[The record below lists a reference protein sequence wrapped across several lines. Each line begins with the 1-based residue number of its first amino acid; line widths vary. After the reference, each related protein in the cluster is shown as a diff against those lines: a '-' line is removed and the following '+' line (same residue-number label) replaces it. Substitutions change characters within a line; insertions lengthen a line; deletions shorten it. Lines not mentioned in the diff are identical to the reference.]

1 MIDPYIDPK
10 SGILRNKF
18 GLTDQA
24 SLNRAETSA
33 AMGRSMLLRL
43 NPLKGDFD
51 SARLKAIH
59 FYLFQDVYDWA
70 GQFRTVPLAKAGL
83 VRGGGITRFT
93 PPELIESELLK
104 VFRRFAKR
112 AFSKDCRE
120 RNLPVK
126 LPFYCLRSIVFI
138 HSEKEMGERN
148 GYL

>member
-10 SGILRNKF
+10 SAILRNKF

-83 VRGGGITRFT
+83 VGGGGIT
-93 PPELIESELLK
+93 SEYSL
-104 VFRRFAKR
+104 RGWRCGNDGASDGR
-112 AFSKDCRE
+112 DYRQRPHSASGKD
-120 RNLPVK
+120 NQL
-126 LPFYCLRSIVFI
+126 F
-138 HSEKEMGERN
+138 
-148 GYL
+148 

>member
-18 GLTDQA
+18 GSTEQA

-33 AMGRSMLLRL
+33 AMGRSMLLKL

-83 VRGGGITRFT
+83 VEGGRITRFT
-93 PPELIESELLK
+93 SPELIESRDRVVALRKEVK
-104 VFRRFAKR
+104 KIGKR
-112 AFSKDCRE
+112 AQEIS
-120 RNLPVK
+120 
-126 LPFYCLRSIVFI
+126 
-138 HSEKEMGERN
+138 
-148 GYL
+148 